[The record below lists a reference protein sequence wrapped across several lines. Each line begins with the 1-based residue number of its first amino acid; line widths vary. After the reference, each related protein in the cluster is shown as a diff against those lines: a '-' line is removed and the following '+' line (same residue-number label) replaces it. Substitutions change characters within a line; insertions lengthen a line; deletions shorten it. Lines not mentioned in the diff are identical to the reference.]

1 MRSMQEDRAQVAA
14 AQSAPET
21 AAPLGAE
28 AEVHSPEARRPGRPR
43 SEQAD
48 KAIIDAALAPGKA
61 ETATGRS
68 ITASLLFCEP
78 GFGALIIG
86 SSGSS
91 HSVTAALKR

>member
-1 MRSMQEDRAQVAA
+1 TDPTPARHMRLSSAGLGWPRSSISGLAVAA
-14 AQSAPET
+14 GVSHGRGQEPGT
-21 AAPLGAE
+21 LLPPLGIE
-28 AEVHSPEARRPGRPR
+28 A
-43 SEQAD
+43 
-48 KAIIDAALAPGKA
+48 AALAPGKA